1 MGNHGVL
8 VTAPTIGEAFDD
20 IWTLE
25 RACQIL
31 ITAWSTGQPLKVLSD
46 AVAEKPPRTGRRLPI
61 SPASIL
67 PK

>member
-1 MGNHGVL
+1 VL
-8 VTAPTIGEAFDD
+8 VTAATIGEAFDD

-31 ITAWSTGQPLKVLSD
+31 VTAWSTGQPLKVLS
-46 AVAEKPPRTGRRLPI
+46 AEVAEKTPRTGRI
-61 SPASIL
+61 SPIFPASTS